1 MIAEELERPK
11 PEETMRPPS
20 SAQIRRKTLAA
31 NKFIFCFF
39 FFSRKVSSSFHQ
51 ALWLD
56 AATNSF
62 VEEVGAMNIFFVFKN
77 GEKFELTT
85 APLAGTILPGITR
98 DSIIKV
104 PLSATERISSN

>member
-1 MIAEELERPK
+1 M
-11 PEETMRPPS
+11 
-20 SAQIRRKTLAA
+20 
-31 NKFIFCFF
+31 
-39 FFSRKVSSSFHQ
+39 FHQ

-104 PLSATERISSN
+104 FTLSMKSIASNN